1 MEDKGGMEN
10 GYALCLNKWALDKS
24 IKNDLGLLLI
34 ISSLCAEKGYCWAS
48 NEYLGNL
55 FDVTPES
62 ISRKLKLLE
71 NKNYITIEYERRG
84 TQVIKRY
91 LRLTKIS
98 TDHYQKCQWTIN
110 KNVKENNTSIN
121 NISLIIKEYENEI
134 GFMTPFQLEKIQS
147 YLDSLDE
154 EMIIE
159 AIHIASKNNKKSLS
173 YIEAI
178 LKQWIA
184 QGIKCVSDIPKKK
197 TNKKEYELDQSYLEK
212 INDLYD
218 N

>member
-197 TNKKEYELDQSYLEK
+197 TNKKEYELDQSYLDK
-212 INDLYD
+212 INDLYE

>member
-110 KNVKENNTSIN
+110 KNVKENNISIN

>member
-55 FDVTPES
+55 FNVTPES

-110 KNVKENNTSIN
+110 KNVKENNISIN

-197 TNKKEYELDQSYLEK
+197 TNKKEYELDQSYLDK
-212 INDLYD
+212 INDLYE

>member
-55 FDVTPES
+55 FNVTPES

-110 KNVKENNTSIN
+110 KNVKENNISIN

-147 YLDSLDE
+147 YLDSLSE

-197 TNKKEYELDQSYLEK
+197 TNKKEYELDQSYLDK